1 MVNIFK
7 EIDDTA
13 TAYQNNP
20 QGLEQLIGND
30 VKKNKNKGPLAL
42 QDSLVE
48 IMALNELKQK
58 VDASKRD
65 ITLKAAQARGQMPT
79 IRENLEKSLI
89 ADTISDK
96 VNGVAGIM
104 ANKAKNRNKYMNNM
118 ANKAAMTPAKIP
130 TNPVTRPLRPKPMNA
145 FQGGIVPI
153 DRPNVQNMAK
163 GGIIGYGTGDS
174 IKSWITE
181 AVKKIKE
188 KGGEAVRNLKDSD
201 IVQNHVLPAVEEIG
215 YRKDILLS
223 DANEIA
229 NTVLSKLPTNRE
241 IGTSIEGAID
251 LGGESIKGA
260 GESIKGA
267 IDRGGEVYNSL
278 FEGEYSSPDP
288 SVLGGG
294 NTDTN
299 AAVSQELGGLRSD
312 LEGTGQ
318 EIKDLEGAISDADE
332 RIAQN
337 KALQNRF
344 HNEKIRSKHYLE
356 GFPYYDVKD
365 KGLGK
370 LIPGT
375 EQDLVDRNTAIR
387 DYANEQYNAAVD
399 ARIKSKDDKKQ
410 FEEELAGAQEA
421 SSDITSEIMFLQDMA
436 RKARMGDPEAIAFM
450 NAQGKRNIQ
459 KGLAGIYGD
468 QNVDPAMMKMVE
480 AQQFPSN
487 APVNSEAVEAA
498 GKDKAGIKELLWG
511 GEDGNRDGYVE
522 NLTDYPTYSPANMA
536 ANVVGRG
543 KDFLSD
549 LEAAKNAG
557 VAKRNER
564 LLREGK
570 KDLTYPEMVEGVL
583 EWAIDD
589 KFGTRKHEGAITD
602 APIPPSRGDT
612 FANMPRVTS
621 DDVDIEA
628 QAKEAFDA
636 SQGQV
641 QSDEIDTD
649 ANMTVLDNS
658 DSGSITNVS
667 IPPSRGDTF
676 ADMPRVDI
684 GDIDPALKEQNTTT
698 TNTGTTSTSSGSS
711 SGSGGIGSIG
721 SMNDVIELISAL
733 ENKYAGEKDG
743 WAKMIYALT
752 HMNPYGG
759 GGAYGRASSQF
770 DRMNAARATETA
782 KMAINT
788 MLKIQENNIRASATA
803 MSAALRRDTAL
814 WNSEYRLTGQL
825 TKIVEKQADIYFGG
839 QYENN
844 LNKIH
849 AMQGKK
855 FENRKDKEEYDTLVA
870 SNEAI
875 KAGNPAWANLEAER
889 LAVKGRIEQIQGQLG
904 KS

>member
-79 IRENLEKSLI
+79 IKENLEKSLI

-153 DRPNVQNMAK
+153 NRPNVQNMAK

-294 NTDTN
+294 NTNTN

-318 EIKDLEGAISDADE
+318 EIKDLEGAISNADK
-332 RIAQN
+332 RIS
-337 KALQNRF
+337 QNRALRDKF
-344 HNEKIRSKHYLE
+344 GIDSDKAGSYLGHYTSR
-356 GFPYYDVKD
+356 KD
-365 KGLGK
+365 DQGNY
-370 LIPGT
+370 LIPGI
-375 EQDLVDRNTAIR
+375 EQDLIDRNTDMMNYADDRYRTATDAIG
-387 DYANEQYNAAVD
+387 
-399 ARIKSKDDKKQ
+399 KFKDDKKQ
-410 FEEELAGAQEA
+410 FEGELAGAQEA
-421 SSDITSEIMFLQDMA
+421 YGDQKSELLFLQDMA
-436 RKARMGDPEAIAFM
+436 RRARMGDPEAIAFM

-557 VAKRNER
+557 VDRRKEK
-564 LLREGK
+564 LQREGK
-570 KDLTYPEMVEGVL
+570 RDLTYPEMIEGAL

-589 KFGTRKHEGAITD
+589 KFGTRKDEGAITD
-602 APIPPSRGDT
+602 APIPPSRGNT

-636 SQGQV
+636 SQGQA

-698 TNTGTTSTSSGSS
+698 TNTGTTSTSSS

-825 TKIVEKQADIYFGG
+825 TKIVEKQADIYFGP
-839 QYENN
+839 QYDAN
-844 LNKIH
+844 LREIQEGEWEK
-849 AMQGKK
+849 GS
-855 FENRKDKEEYDTLVA
+855 DKEKRNALVA
-870 SNEAI
+870 ANEAI
-875 KAGNPAWANLEAER
+875 MAGNPAWANLEAER
-889 LAVKGRIEQIQGQLG
+889 LAVKERIEQIQGQLG

>member
-79 IRENLEKSLI
+79 IRENLERSLI

-130 TNPVTRPLRPKPMNA
+130 TNPVTRPLKTMNA

-153 DRPNVQNMAK
+153 NRPNVQNMAK
-163 GGIIGYGTGDS
+163 GGIIGYGTGDF
-174 IKSWITE
+174 IKSWITD

-188 KGGEAVRNLKDSD
+188 KGGEAVRNLRDSD
-201 IVQNHVLPAVEEIG
+201 IIQNHVLPAVEEIG

-241 IGTSIEGAID
+241 IGKSIEGAID
-251 LGGESIKGA
+251 L
-260 GESIKGA
+260 
-267 IDRGGEVYNSL
+267 GGEVYNSL

-294 NTDTN
+294 NTNTN

-318 EIKDLEGAISDADE
+318 EIKDLEGAISNADE
-332 RIAQN
+332 RIDQN

-344 HNEKIRSKHYLE
+344 HNDKIRSKHYAE

-399 ARIKSKDDKKQ
+399 ARRKFKNDKKQ
-410 FEEELAGAQEA
+410 FEGELAGAQEA
-421 SSDITSEIMFLQDMA
+421 YGDQKSELLFLQDMA

-480 AQQFPSN
+480 AQQFPSR
-487 APVNSEAVEAA
+487 APVNSEAVKAA
-498 GKDKAGIKELLWG
+498 GENKAGIKELLLR
-511 GEDGNRDGYVE
+511 GEDGNVDGYVE
-522 NLTDYPTYSPANMA
+522 NLTDYPTYSSANVM
-536 ANVVGRG
+536 ANVVERG
-543 KDFLSD
+543 KDKVTDFFSS

-557 VAKRNER
+557 VDRRKEK
-564 LLREGK
+564 LQREGK
-570 KDLTYPEMVEGVL
+570 RDLTYPEMVEGAL

-589 KFGTRKHEGAITD
+589 RFGTRKDEGAITD

-612 FANMPRVTS
+612 FADMPRVTS

-628 QAKEAFDA
+628 Q
-636 SQGQV
+636 G
-641 QSDEIDTD
+641 QSDEIDTNAD
-649 ANMTVLDNS
+649 MTVIDNS
-658 DSGSITNVS
+658 DSGGITNVS

-676 ADMPRVDI
+676 ASMPPVSI
-684 GDIDPALKEQNTTT
+684 EDIDPALREQGQGTTT
-698 TNTGTTSTSSGSS
+698 TSTGSGSG

-825 TKIVEKQADIYFGG
+825 TKIVEKQADIYFGP
-839 QYENN
+839 QYDAN
-844 LNKIH
+844 LNKIQE
-849 AMQGKK
+849 MQGKK

-875 KAGNPAWANLEAER
+875 RAGNPAFANLEAER
-889 LAVKGRIEQIQGQLG
+889 LAIKGRIEQIQGQLG